1 MSTMSYNEMSGLTK
15 LSLKDIAESS
25 DIEFLKSLTPNT
37 KFLVSVYLRWV
48 NAARDP
54 CGRQFIHQ
62 AYKRSSPHT
71 QESNSTLAM

>member
-1 MSTMSYNEMSGLTK
+1 MSTMSYNEMSGLSNR
-15 LSLKDIAESS
+15 SLKDIAESS

-62 AYKRSSPHT
+62 AYKKDSHRQHESS
-71 QESNSTLAM
+71 STSAM